1 MAHANARTTVFARR
15 LIVDRVLAGH
25 RPGEVAKQLG
35 ISRQTVYKW
44 LRRWRAE
51 GEAGLVD
58 RSSRPHRMPRR
69 ISPETEA
76 RIVAARRKHHAGPV
90 RLAALLGVAAST
102 IGAVLARA
110 GLPRLADVDRLTGQL
125 LRGRRHSDRRY
136 EREHPGD
143 LLHVD
148 VKKLGRVPDGGGW
161 RVHGRSEEVRGR
173 GLGWDYVH
181 VAIDDHTRLAYAEVL
196 ADERTGTC
204 AGFLTRAVAWFAS
217 RGVTV
222 ARVLTDNA
230 KSYGSARRGSPPAR
244 SWASPAGSS
253 SPGGPGPTGRP
264 NGSTAPCRPNGP
276 TPARGPATRSAPRPW
291 TAGSST
297 TTLPAATLPSEAAHR
312 SAGSPREQPV
322 RALHLAR
329 GRTARSR
336 SGRTRS

>member
-69 ISPETEA
+69 TSPETEA

-161 RVHGRSEEVRGR
+161 RVHGRSEAVRGR

-230 KSYGSARRGSPPAR
+230 KSYRVGQAWIAACTQLGIARRFIQ
-244 SWASPAGSS
+244 
-253 SPGGPGPTGRP
+253 PG
-264 NGSTAPCRPNGP
+264 
-276 TPARGPATRSAPRPW
+276 RPW
-291 TAGSST
+291 TNGKAERFNR
-297 TTLPAATLPSEAAHR
+297 TLQTEWAYARPWTGNEERTAALDGWLEHYN
-312 SAGSPREQPV
+312 
-322 RALHLAR
+322 
-329 GRTARSR
+329 TARSH
-336 SGRTRS
+336 SALGGRPPISRLAA